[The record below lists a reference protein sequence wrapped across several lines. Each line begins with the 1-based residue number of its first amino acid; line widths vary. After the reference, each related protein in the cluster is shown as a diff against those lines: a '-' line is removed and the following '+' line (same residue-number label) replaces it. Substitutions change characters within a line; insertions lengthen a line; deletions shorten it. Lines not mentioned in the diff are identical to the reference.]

1 MLIYMVSEREEVT
14 MILIGNLRVK
24 ITKDLFKLTQ
34 IHDWMKNRHQ
44 SLPSVYLKATASKKV
59 KAGIKLL
66 IAEPS
71 VGEP

>member
-34 IHDWMKNRHQ
+34 IHD
-44 SLPSVYLKATASKKV
+44 
-59 KAGIKLL
+59 
-66 IAEPS
+66 
-71 VGEP
+71 